1 MHPDS
6 MSKMAFITPD
16 GHYEFLRAPF
26 GLANA
31 PAVFQWVIDKMLG
44 DMQNESVLA
53 YMDDLLVPSTSV
65 QSGIA
70 QLERVLQLVADAGLK
85 LNLAKCS
92 FLKGKLEYLGHEISG
107 DGVRPGDKKIQAV
120 SNFPIPENAHGV
132 RQFVGLAS

>member
-44 DMQNESVLA
+44 GMQNESVLA

-65 QSGIA
+65 VRHCSVGKSPSVIGGYRYKTELGEVFF
-70 QLERVLQLVADAGLK
+70 LER
-85 LNLAKCS
+85 
-92 FLKGKLEYLGHEISG
+92 
-107 DGVRPGDKKIQAV
+107 
-120 SNFPIPENAHGV
+120 
-132 RQFVGLAS
+132 